1 MLCWEEGGCCWSS
14 LLTQVIAFPSCLS
27 GSGCYWSWKCT
38 LNRIF
43 SLLQRGE
50 CRGALRRE
58 EIEPFPDK
66 LWKSIEAQK
75 VNKQVAVGHKCP
87 LTTAVCPEVKRW
99 WNEECFHLREFTE
112 ITSVL
117 RVQPLEV
124 VPGDLQRS
132 FPTQTTD
139 PVIPRGRRGL
149 TAGPVVSG
157 G

>member
-1 MLCWEEGGCCWSS
+1 M
-14 LLTQVIAFPSCLS
+14 
-27 GSGCYWSWKCT
+27 
-38 LNRIF
+38 
-43 SLLQRGE
+43 
-50 CRGALRRE
+50 E